1 VDQDRVVFILWEFYM
16 NNILK
21 KVIDAQSS
29 ILKKPTTIE
38 EQIELLKNRKV
49 VIENENFA
57 KKFLR
62 IHNYYF
68 VTGYLHPY
76 KTSEDKYKNISFNE
90 IATQIKF
97 DMRLREICMYALDI
111 IEKGLKTI
119 IAYEFS
125 HNYENG
131 NIAYAYSLYFPNDED
146 KHTRLMEHYNVSLN
160 NNKELPYVKHNM
172 KTYGILPTWV
182 AIELFTLGNI
192 EKFFSMLDT
201 NTKKKIEDMIGF
213 PKNKI
218 QNWIENLRIFRNM
231 VAHNQRL
238 YNFSI
243 LSMPKKAKEYN
254 KQTGKIFDYVIVMK
268 YLFLDNE
275 DWNTYVLPRL
285 EYIFDDFKDNIDLKC
300 IGFPDDWKN
309 ILTK

>member
-1 VDQDRVVFILWEFYM
+1 M
-16 NNILK
+16 NDIEKIAINTRSNN
-21 KVIDAQSS
+21 V
-29 ILKKPTTIE
+29 KKPTTIE
-38 EQIELLKNRKV
+38 EQIKLLESREV
-49 VIENENFA
+49 VIGDENFA

-62 IHNYYF
+62 IYNYYF

-76 KTSEDKYKNISFNE
+76 KTSDDKYKNISFNG

-201 NTKKKIEDMIGF
+201 NTKKKIEDIIGF

>member
-1 VDQDRVVFILWEFYM
+1 M
-16 NNILK
+16 NNIEK
-21 KVIDAQSS
+21 IAINTRSNNV
-29 ILKKPTTIE
+29 KKPTTIE
-38 EQIELLKNRKV
+38 EQIKLLKSREV
-49 VIENENFA
+49 VIEDENFA

-62 IHNYYF
+62 IYNYYF

-76 KTSEDKYKNISFNE
+76 KTSDDKYKNISFNG

-172 KTYGILPTWV
+172 KTYEILPTWV

-201 NTKKKIEDMIGF
+201 NTKKKIEDIIGF

-275 DWNTYVLPRL
+275 DWNTYVLPRF
-285 EYIFDDFKDNIDLKC
+285 EYIFDDFKDDVDLKC

>member
-1 VDQDRVVFILWEFYM
+1 M
-16 NNILK
+16 NNIEK
-21 KVIDAQSS
+21 IAINTRSNNV
-29 ILKKPTTIE
+29 KKPTTIE
-38 EQIELLKNRKV
+38 EQIKLLKSREV
-49 VIENENFA
+49 VIEDENFA

-62 IHNYYF
+62 IYNYYF

-76 KTSEDKYKNISFNE
+76 KTSDDKYKNISFNG

-131 NIAYAYSLYFPNDED
+131 NIAYAYSLYFPNNED
-146 KHTRLMEHYNVSLN
+146 KHTRLMGHYNVSLN

-201 NTKKKIEDMIGF
+201 NTKKKIESIIGF

-275 DWNTYVLPRL
+275 DWNTYVLPRF
-285 EYIFDDFKDNIDLKC
+285 EYIFDDFKDDVDLKC

>member
-1 VDQDRVVFILWEFYM
+1 M
-16 NNILK
+16 NDIEKIAINTRSNN
-21 KVIDAQSS
+21 V
-29 ILKKPTTIE
+29 KKPTTIE
-38 EQIELLKNRKV
+38 EQIKLLKSREV
-49 VIENENFA
+49 VIEDENFT

-62 IHNYYF
+62 IYNYYF

-76 KTSEDKYKNISFNE
+76 KTSDDKYKNISFNG
-90 IATQIKF
+90 IVTQIKF

-119 IAYEFS
+119 IAYQFS

-172 KTYGILPTWV
+172 KTYEILPTWV

-201 NTKKKIEDMIGF
+201 NTKKKIEDIIGF

-243 LSMPKKAKEYN
+243 LSIPKKAKEYN

>member
-1 VDQDRVVFILWEFYM
+1 M
-16 NNILK
+16 NDIEKIAINTRSNN
-21 KVIDAQSS
+21 V
-29 ILKKPTTIE
+29 KKPTTIE
-38 EQIELLKNRKV
+38 EQIKLLKSREV
-49 VIENENFA
+49 VIEDENFA

-62 IHNYYF
+62 IYNYYF

-76 KTSEDKYKNISFNE
+76 KTSDDKYKNISFNG
-90 IATQIKF
+90 IVTQIKF

-172 KTYGILPTWV
+172 KTYEILPTWV

-201 NTKKKIEDMIGF
+201 NTKKKIEDIRGF

-243 LSMPKKAKEYN
+243 LSIPKKAKEYN

>member
-1 VDQDRVVFILWEFYM
+1 MEVLVLLVFPIFL
-16 NNILK
+16 
-21 KVIDAQSS
+21 S
-29 ILKKPTTIE
+29 
-38 EQIELLKNRKV
+38 
-49 VIENENFA
+49 FA

-62 IHNYYF
+62 IHNYYS

-76 KTSEDKYKNISFNE
+76 KTIDGKYKNISFNE
-90 IATQIKF
+90 IAIQIRF

-131 NIAYAYSLYFPNDED
+131 NIAYAYSLYFPNNED
-146 KHTRLMEHYNVSLN
+146 KHTRLMGHYNVSLN

-201 NTKKKIEDMIGF
+201 NTKKKIEDIIGF

>member
-1 VDQDRVVFILWEFYM
+1 M
-16 NNILK
+16 NDIEKIAINTRSNN
-21 KVIDAQSS
+21 V
-29 ILKKPTTIE
+29 KKPTTIE
-38 EQIELLKNRKV
+38 EQIKLLKSREV
-49 VIENENFA
+49 VIEDENFT

-62 IHNYYF
+62 IYNYYF

-76 KTSEDKYKNISFNE
+76 KTSDDKYKNISFNG
-90 IATQIKF
+90 IVTQIKF

-172 KTYGILPTWV
+172 KTYEILPTWV

-201 NTKKKIEDMIGF
+201 NTKKKIEDIIGF

-243 LSMPKKAKEYN
+243 LSIPKKAKEYN

-275 DWNTYVLPRL
+275 DWNTYVLPRF
-285 EYIFDDFKDNIDLKC
+285 EYIFDDFKDDVDLKC

>member
-1 VDQDRVVFILWEFYM
+1 M
-16 NNILK
+16 NNIEK
-21 KVIDAQSS
+21 IAINTRSNNV
-29 ILKKPTTIE
+29 KKPTTIE
-38 EQIELLKNRKV
+38 EQIKLLKSREV
-49 VIENENFA
+49 VIEDENFA

-62 IHNYYF
+62 IYNYYF

-76 KTSEDKYKNISFNE
+76 KASDDKYKNISFNG

-172 KTYGILPTWV
+172 KTYEILPTWV

-201 NTKKKIEDMIGF
+201 NTKKKIEDIIGF

-243 LSMPKKAKEYN
+243 LSIPKKAKEYN

-275 DWNTYVLPRL
+275 DWNTYVLPRF
-285 EYIFDDFKDNIDLKC
+285 EYIFDDFKDDVDLKC

>member
-1 VDQDRVVFILWEFYM
+1 MNDIEKIAINTRSNVV
-16 NNILK
+16 
-21 KVIDAQSS
+21 
-29 ILKKPTTIE
+29 KKPTTIE
-38 EQIELLKNRKV
+38 EQIKLLESREV
-49 VIENENFA
+49 VIEDENFA

-62 IHNYYF
+62 IYNYYF

-76 KTSEDKYKNISFNE
+76 KTSDDKYKNISFNG
-90 IATQIKF
+90 IVTQIKF

-131 NIAYAYSLYFPNDED
+131 NVAYAYSLYFPNNED
-146 KHTRLMEHYNVSLN
+146 KHTRLMGHYNVSLN

-201 NTKKKIEDMIGF
+201 NTKKKIEDIIGF

-300 IGFPDDWKN
+300 IGFPNDWKN

>member
-1 VDQDRVVFILWEFYM
+1 MNDIEKIAINTRSNVV
-16 NNILK
+16 
-21 KVIDAQSS
+21 
-29 ILKKPTTIE
+29 KKPTTIE
-38 EQIELLKNRKV
+38 EQIKLLESREV
-49 VIENENFA
+49 VIEDENFA

-62 IHNYYF
+62 IYNYYF

-76 KTSEDKYKNISFNE
+76 KTSDDKYKNISFNG

-201 NTKKKIEDMIGF
+201 NTKKKIEDIIGF

>member
-1 VDQDRVVFILWEFYM
+1 M

-38 EQIELLKNRKV
+38 EQIELLKSRE
-49 VIENENFA
+49 VIIEDENFA

-62 IHNYYF
+62 IYNYYF

-131 NIAYAYSLYFPNDED
+131 NIAYAYSLYFPNNED
-146 KHTRLMEHYNVSLN
+146 KHTRLMGHYNISLN

-201 NTKKKIEDMIGF
+201 NTKKKIESIIGF

-275 DWNTYVLPRL
+275 DWNTYVLPRF

-300 IGFPDDWKN
+300 VGFPDDWKN

>member
-1 VDQDRVVFILWEFYM
+1 M
-16 NNILK
+16 NNIEK
-21 KVIDAQSS
+21 IAINTRSNNV
-29 ILKKPTTIE
+29 KKPTTIE
-38 EQIELLKNRKV
+38 EQIKLLKSREV
-49 VIENENFA
+49 VIEDENFA

-62 IHNYYF
+62 IYNYYF

-76 KTSEDKYKNISFNE
+76 KASDDKYKNISFNG

-172 KTYGILPTWV
+172 KTYEILPTWV

-201 NTKKKIEDMIGF
+201 NTKKKIEDIIGF

-275 DWNTYVLPRL
+275 DWNTYVLPRF
-285 EYIFDDFKDNIDLKC
+285 EYIFDDFKDDVDLKC

>member
-1 VDQDRVVFILWEFYM
+1 M

-38 EQIELLKNRKV
+38 EQIELLKNREV
-49 VIENENFA
+49 VIEDENFA

-62 IHNYYF
+62 IYNYYF
-68 VTGYLHPY
+68 VTGYLYPY
-76 KTSEDKYKNISFNE
+76 KTNEDKYKNISFNE

-131 NIAYAYSLYFPNDED
+131 NVAYAYSLYFPNDVD
-146 KHTRLMEHYNVSLN
+146 KHTKLMEHYNNSLN
-160 NNKELPYVKHNM
+160 NNKKLLYVKHNLN
-172 KTYGILPTWV
+172 TYGILPTWV

-201 NTKKKIEDMIGF
+201 STKKKIEDIIGF

-218 QNWIENLRIFRNM
+218 ENWIENLRIFRNM

-243 LSMPKKAKEYN
+243 LSTPKKTKEYN

-268 YLFLDNE
+268 YLFLDDE
-275 DWNTYVLPRL
+275 DWNTYVLLRF
-285 EYIFDDFKDNIDLKC
+285 EHIFEVFKNDIDLKC

>member
-1 VDQDRVVFILWEFYM
+1 M
-16 NNILK
+16 NNIEK
-21 KVIDAQSS
+21 IAINTRSNNV
-29 ILKKPTTIE
+29 KKPTTIE
-38 EQIELLKNRKV
+38 EQIKLLKSREV
-49 VIENENFA
+49 VIEDENFA

-62 IHNYYF
+62 IYNYYF

-76 KTSEDKYKNISFNE
+76 KTSDDKYKNISFNG

-201 NTKKKIEDMIGF
+201 NTKKKIEDIIGF

-268 YLFLDNE
+268 YLFLDAE
-275 DWNTYVLPRL
+275 DWNTYVLPRF

-300 IGFPDDWKN
+300 IGFPNDWKN

>member
-1 VDQDRVVFILWEFYM
+1 M
-16 NNILK
+16 NDIEKIAINTRSNN
-21 KVIDAQSS
+21 V
-29 ILKKPTTIE
+29 KKPTTIE
-38 EQIELLKNRKV
+38 EQIKLLKSREV
-49 VIENENFA
+49 VIEDENFT

-62 IHNYYF
+62 IYNYYF

-76 KTSEDKYKNISFNE
+76 KTSDDKYKNISFNG
-90 IATQIKF
+90 IVTQIKF

-131 NIAYAYSLYFPNDED
+131 NIAYAYSLYFPNNED
-146 KHTRLMEHYNVSLN
+146 KHTRLMGHYNVSLN

-201 NTKKKIEDMIGF
+201 NTKKKIEDIIGF

-243 LSMPKKAKEYN
+243 LSIPKKAKEYN

>member
-1 VDQDRVVFILWEFYM
+1 MKIL
-16 NNILK
+16 
-21 KVIDAQSS
+21 Q
-29 ILKKPTTIE
+29 
-38 EQIELLKNRKV
+38 
-49 VIENENFA
+49 

-62 IHNYYF
+62 IYNYYF

-76 KTSEDKYKNISFNE
+76 KTSEDKYKSIRFNE

-131 NIAYAYSLYFPNDED
+131 NVAYTYSLYFPNDVD
-146 KHTRLMEHYNVSLN
+146 KHTKLIEHYNNSLN
-160 NNKELPYVKHNM
+160 NNKKLAYVKHNLN
-172 KTYGILPTWV
+172 TYGILPTWV

-192 EKFFSMLDT
+192 EKFLSMLDT
-201 NTKKKIEDMIGF
+201 DTKKKIEDIIGF

-218 QNWIENLRIFRNM
+218 ENWIENLRIFRNM

-243 LSMPKKAKEYN
+243 LSTPKKTKEYN

-268 YLFLDNE
+268 YLFLDDE
-275 DWNTYVLPRL
+275 DQNTYVLPRF
-285 EYIFDDFKDNIDLKC
+285 EHIFEVFKNDIDLKC
-300 IGFPDDWKN
+300 IGFPDDWKI

>member
-1 VDQDRVVFILWEFYM
+1 M
-16 NNILK
+16 NNIEK
-21 KVIDAQSS
+21 IAINTRSNNV
-29 ILKKPTTIE
+29 KKPTTIE
-38 EQIELLKNRKV
+38 EQIKLLKSREV
-49 VIENENFA
+49 VIEDENFA

-62 IHNYYF
+62 IYNYYF

-76 KTSEDKYKNISFNE
+76 KTSDDKYKNISFNG

-201 NTKKKIEDMIGF
+201 NTKKKIEDIIGF

-243 LSMPKKAKEYN
+243 LSIPKKAKEYN

>member
-1 VDQDRVVFILWEFYM
+1 M

-38 EQIELLKNRKV
+38 EQIKLLKNREV
-49 VIENENFA
+49 VIEDENFA

-62 IHNYYF
+62 IYNYYF

-201 NTKKKIEDMIGF
+201 GTKKKIEDIIGF

-218 QNWIENLRIFRNM
+218 ENWIENLRIFRNM

-275 DWNTYVLPRL
+275 DWNTYVLPRF
-285 EYIFDDFKDNIDLKC
+285 EYIFDDFKDDVDLKC

>member
-1 VDQDRVVFILWEFYM
+1 M

-38 EQIELLKNRKV
+38 EQIELLKNREV
-49 VIENENFA
+49 VIEDENFA

-62 IHNYYF
+62 IYNYYF

-76 KTSEDKYKNISFNE
+76 KTSDDKYKNISFNG

-119 IAYEFS
+119 IAYEFC

-201 NTKKKIEDMIGF
+201 NTKKKIEDIIGF

-275 DWNTYVLPRL
+275 DWNTYVLPRF
-285 EYIFDDFKDNIDLKC
+285 EYIFDDFKDDVDLKC

>member
-1 VDQDRVVFILWEFYM
+1 M
-16 NNILK
+16 NNIEK
-21 KVIDAQSS
+21 IAINTRSNNV
-29 ILKKPTTIE
+29 KKPTTIE
-38 EQIELLKNRKV
+38 EQIKLLKSREV
-49 VIENENFA
+49 VIEDENFA

-62 IHNYYF
+62 IYNYYF

-76 KTSEDKYKNISFNE
+76 KTSDDKYKNISFNG

-201 NTKKKIEDMIGF
+201 NTKKKIESIIGF

-254 KQTGKIFDYVIVMK
+254 QQTGKIFDYVIVMK
-268 YLFLDNE
+268 YLFLDTE
-275 DWNTYVLPRL
+275 DWNTYVLRRF

>member
-1 VDQDRVVFILWEFYM
+1 M

-21 KVIDAQSS
+21 KVIDTQSS

-38 EQIELLKNRKV
+38 EQIELLKNREV
-49 VIENENFA
+49 VIEDENFA

-62 IHNYYF
+62 IYNYYF

-76 KTSEDKYKNISFNE
+76 KTSDDKYKNISFNG
-90 IATQIKF
+90 IVTQIKF

-172 KTYGILPTWV
+172 KTYEILPTWV

-201 NTKKKIEDMIGF
+201 NTKKKIEDIIGF

-243 LSMPKKAKEYN
+243 LSIPKKAKEYN

-268 YLFLDNE
+268 YLFLDDE
-275 DWNTYVLPRL
+275 DWNTYVLPRF
-285 EYIFDDFKDNIDLKC
+285 EYIFEVFKNDIDLKC
-300 IGFPDDWKN
+300 IGFPDDWKI

>member
-1 VDQDRVVFILWEFYM
+1 M
-16 NNILK
+16 NDIEKIAINTRSNN
-21 KVIDAQSS
+21 V
-29 ILKKPTTIE
+29 KKPTTIE
-38 EQIELLKNRKV
+38 EQIKLLKSREV
-49 VIENENFA
+49 VIEDENFA

-62 IHNYYF
+62 IYNYYF

-76 KTSEDKYKNISFNE
+76 KTSDDKYKNISFNG
-90 IATQIKF
+90 IVTQIKF

-172 KTYGILPTWV
+172 KTYEILPTWV

-201 NTKKKIEDMIGF
+201 NTKKKIEDIICF

>member
-1 VDQDRVVFILWEFYM
+1 M
-16 NNILK
+16 NNIEK
-21 KVIDAQSS
+21 IAINTRSNNV
-29 ILKKPTTIE
+29 KKPTTIE
-38 EQIELLKNRKV
+38 EQIKLLKSREV
-49 VIENENFA
+49 VIEDENFA

-62 IHNYYF
+62 IYNYYF

-76 KTSEDKYKNISFNE
+76 KASDDKYKNISFNG

-172 KTYGILPTWV
+172 KTYEILPTWV

-201 NTKKKIEDMIGF
+201 NTKKKIEDIIGF

-275 DWNTYVLPRL
+275 DWNTYVLPRF
-285 EYIFDDFKDNIDLKC
+285 EYILDDFKDDVDLKC

>member
-1 VDQDRVVFILWEFYM
+1 M
-16 NNILK
+16 NDIEKIAINTRSNN
-21 KVIDAQSS
+21 V
-29 ILKKPTTIE
+29 KKPTTIE
-38 EQIELLKNRKV
+38 EQIKLLESREV
-49 VIENENFA
+49 VIEDENFA

-62 IHNYYF
+62 IYNYYF

-76 KTSEDKYKNISFNE
+76 KTSDDKYKNISFNG

-131 NIAYAYSLYFPNDED
+131 NIAYVYSLYFPNDED

-201 NTKKKIEDMIGF
+201 NTKKKIEDIIGF

-300 IGFPDDWKN
+300 IGFPNDWKN

>member
-1 VDQDRVVFILWEFYM
+1 M
-16 NNILK
+16 NNIEK
-21 KVIDAQSS
+21 IAINTRSNNV
-29 ILKKPTTIE
+29 KKPTTIE
-38 EQIELLKNRKV
+38 EQIKLLKSREV
-49 VIENENFA
+49 VIEDENFA

-62 IHNYYF
+62 IYNYYF

-76 KTSEDKYKNISFNE
+76 KTIDDKYKNISFNG

-201 NTKKKIEDMIGF
+201 NTKKKIEDIIGF

-275 DWNTYVLPRL
+275 DWNTYVLPRF
-285 EYIFDDFKDNIDLKC
+285 EYIFDDFKDDVDLKC

>member
-1 VDQDRVVFILWEFYM
+1 M
-16 NNILK
+16 NNIEK
-21 KVIDAQSS
+21 IAINTRSNNV
-29 ILKKPTTIE
+29 KKPTTIE
-38 EQIELLKNRKV
+38 EQIKLLKSREV
-49 VIENENFA
+49 VIEDENFA

-62 IHNYYF
+62 IYNYYF

-76 KTSEDKYKNISFNE
+76 KTSDDKYKNISFNG

-111 IEKGLKTI
+111 IEKGLKSI

-201 NTKKKIEDMIGF
+201 NTKKKIEDIIGF

-275 DWNTYVLPRL
+275 DWNTYVLPRF
-285 EYIFDDFKDNIDLKC
+285 EYIFDDFKDDVDLKC

>member
-1 VDQDRVVFILWEFYM
+1 M
-16 NNILK
+16 NDIEKIAINTRSNN
-21 KVIDAQSS
+21 V
-29 ILKKPTTIE
+29 KKPTTIE
-38 EQIELLKNRKV
+38 EQIKLLESREV
-49 VIENENFA
+49 VIEDENFA

-62 IHNYYF
+62 IYNYYF

-76 KTSEDKYKNISFNE
+76 KTSDDKYKNISFNG

-201 NTKKKIEDMIGF
+201 NTKKKIEDIIGF

-275 DWNTYVLPRL
+275 DWNTYILPRL

>member
-1 VDQDRVVFILWEFYM
+1 M
-16 NNILK
+16 NDIEKIAINTRSNN
-21 KVIDAQSS
+21 V
-29 ILKKPTTIE
+29 KKPTTIE
-38 EQIELLKNRKV
+38 EQIKLLKSREV
-49 VIENENFA
+49 VIEDENFA

-62 IHNYYF
+62 IYNYYF

-76 KTSEDKYKNISFNE
+76 KTSDDKYKNISFNG
-90 IATQIKF
+90 IVTQIKF

-160 NNKELPYVKHNM
+160 NNKELPYVKYNM
-172 KTYGILPTWV
+172 KTYEILPTWV

-201 NTKKKIEDMIGF
+201 NTKKKIEDIIGF

-243 LSMPKKAKEYN
+243 LSIPKKAKEYN

>member
-1 VDQDRVVFILWEFYM
+1 M
-16 NNILK
+16 NDIEKIAINTRSNN
-21 KVIDAQSS
+21 V
-29 ILKKPTTIE
+29 KKPTTIE
-38 EQIELLKNRKV
+38 EQIKLLKSREV
-49 VIENENFA
+49 VIEDENFA

-62 IHNYYF
+62 IYNYYF

-76 KTSEDKYKNISFNE
+76 KTSDDKYKNISFNG
-90 IATQIKF
+90 IVTQIKF

-131 NIAYAYSLYFPNDED
+131 NVAYAYSLYFPNNED
-146 KHTRLMEHYNVSLN
+146 KHTRLMGHYNVSLN

-172 KTYGILPTWV
+172 KTYEILPTWV

-201 NTKKKIEDMIGF
+201 NTKKKIEDIICF

-268 YLFLDNE
+268 YLFLDAE
-275 DWNTYVLPRL
+275 DWNTYVLPRF

-300 IGFPDDWKN
+300 IGFPNDWKN

>member
-1 VDQDRVVFILWEFYM
+1 M
-16 NNILK
+16 NDIEKIAINTRSNN
-21 KVIDAQSS
+21 V
-29 ILKKPTTIE
+29 KKPTTIE
-38 EQIELLKNRKV
+38 EQIKLLKSREV
-49 VIENENFA
+49 VIEDENFA

-62 IHNYYF
+62 IYNYYF

-76 KTSEDKYKNISFNE
+76 KTSDDKYKNISFNG
-90 IATQIKF
+90 IVTQIKF

-172 KTYGILPTWV
+172 KTYEILPTWV

-192 EKFFSMLDT
+192 EKFFSILDT
-201 NTKKKIEDMIGF
+201 NTKKKIEDIIGF

-243 LSMPKKAKEYN
+243 LSIPKKAKEYN

>member
-1 VDQDRVVFILWEFYM
+1 M

-38 EQIELLKNRKV
+38 EQIELLKNREV
-49 VIENENFA
+49 VIEDENFA
-57 KKFLR
+57 KKILR
-62 IHNYYF
+62 IYNYYF

-76 KTSEDKYKNISFNE
+76 KTSDDKYKNISFNE

-131 NIAYAYSLYFPNDED
+131 NIAYAYSLYFLNDED

-201 NTKKKIEDMIGF
+201 NTKKKIEDIIGF